1 MTTEI
6 RNLLNGVLSLLLL
19 IPLPTFTLNI
29 YHSFQ
34 STGQLIILNKVFF
47 NTGSYLI
54 LTGLALFSCYLLFKS
69 FRALSI
75 FLLSYK

>member
-6 RNLLNGVLSLLLL
+6 KNLLNGILSLLLL
-19 IPLPTFTLNI
+19 IPLPTFIIDI

-34 STGQLIILNKVFF
+34 STGHLIILNKVFL

-54 LTGLALFSCYLLFKS
+54 LTGLGLFSCYLLFKS
-69 FRALSI
+69 IHAFSV
-75 FLLSYK
+75 FLLSHK